1 MRRSRSCGRGRGSYA
16 CRTIISHMKLSVVI
30 SLFCLVAWLGRSPVH
45 AGEQSAG
52 DLNLIFIG
60 NSITQG
66 ALLRQPAQEA
76 PPAVTGRLLEQEPG
90 IGRVQVANLGVSGST
105 TVDWLPDSGSLFSR
119 VVEAGDR
126 FVREDATLIFSIM
139 LGTNDSAVEGP
150 NGAPVG
156 KSRYVG
162 NLSQIIDSL
171 ARRYPRAHFVLHHP
185 LWYSANT
192 YNGARYLQ
200 EGQDRLRSYIPGI
213 DSLID
218 AYRSQGRNY
227 LHRGATRG
235 WRLFEREAAALFTP
249 ETGLAG
255 TFYLHPNKE
264 GAERLARLWEEKI
277 YDLYRR
283 LHPRTVALSHEGAC
297 VQVYPAERG
306 HARKAVLICPGG
318 GYGMVAVEHEGTQ
331 IARWLSRNGI
341 TAVVLKYRLPEGN
354 PRVPLADAAEA
365 LGLIRRYREEWG
377 GYTQIG
383 IMGSSAGGHLA
394 SALATRAVGDTA
406 LDFQILLYPVISMEP
421 EITHAGSRINLLGN
435 APSQSDI
442 REFSNELRVTGRT
455 PRAFMALSAD
465 DTGVPVENSLRYF
478 DALRGHGI
486 PVSMHIYP
494 DGGHGW
500 GFRPDFRR
508 KTGWHRQLLLW
519 LDTF

>member
-1 MRRSRSCGRGRGSYA
+1 
-16 CRTIISHMKLSVVI
+16 
-30 SLFCLVAWLGRSPVH
+30 
-45 AGEQSAG
+45 
-52 DLNLIFIG
+52 
-60 NSITQG
+60 
-66 ALLRQPAQEA
+66 
-76 PPAVTGRLLEQEPG
+76 
-90 IGRVQVANLGVSGST
+90 
-105 TVDWLPDSGSLFSR
+105 
-119 VVEAGDR
+119 
-126 FVREDATLIFSIM
+126 
-139 LGTNDSAVEGP
+139 
-150 NGAPVG
+150 
-156 KSRYVG
+156 
-162 NLSQIIDSL
+162 
-171 ARRYPRAHFVLHHP
+171 
-185 LWYSANT
+185 
-192 YNGARYLQ
+192 
-200 EGQDRLRSYIPGI
+200 
-213 DSLID
+213 
-218 AYRSQGRNY
+218 
-227 LHRGATRG
+227 
-235 WRLFEREAAALFTP
+235 
-249 ETGLAG
+249 
-255 TFYLHPNKE
+255 
-264 GAERLARLWEEKI
+264 
-277 YDLYRR
+277 
-283 LHPRTVALSHEGAC
+283 
-297 VQVYPAERG
+297 
-306 HARKAVLICPGG
+306 
-318 GYGMVAVEHEGTQ
+318 MVAVEHEGTQ